1 MAFIVISLSHLLGC
15 RFLFVWNGRS
25 VPESAVVRL
34 SNKEWVLEYWY
45 ECSVFLLLLL
55 LRLSFS
61 SLLFIYF
68 FFVCC
73 HFLQHLRDN
82 FLFSILAK
90 KSCGLNILIFFSS
103 PGHLHTTTLQRTLSG
118 YRLTKRILERPTFQD
133 KVLTPLHHCGKT
145 IHTQKPWP
153 MRLITRTG

>member
-25 VPESAVVRL
+25 VPEPTVVRL

-45 ECSVFLLLLL
+45 GCSVFLLLLL
-55 LRLSFS
+55 SLSFS
-61 SLLFIYF
+61 SLLFIYLLS
-68 FFVCC
+68 VAI
-73 HFLQHLRDN
+73 FLQHLRDN

-90 KSCGLNILIFFSS
+90 KLWFKHSDIFFSS
-103 PGHLHTTTLQRTLSG
+103 PGHPHTTTLQRTLLG
-118 YRLTKRILERPTFQD
+118 YRLTKRILERLTFQD